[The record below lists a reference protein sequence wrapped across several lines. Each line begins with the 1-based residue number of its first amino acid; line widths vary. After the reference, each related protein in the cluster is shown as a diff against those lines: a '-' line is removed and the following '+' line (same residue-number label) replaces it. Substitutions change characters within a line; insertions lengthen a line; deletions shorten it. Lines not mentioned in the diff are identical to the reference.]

1 MDKDNRIK
9 ELESAL
15 ERNAR
20 HIDELTSL
28 LYSSRI
34 INSSLDLYQVLDHL
48 MDLAKNVTHAG
59 ASSALLLED
68 DKLCFVSASGTKSV
82 EVKRKYLDKFEG
94 IAGHVVRTGK
104 PLIVDDVSNDPR
116 FSGKMDKQSGFVTRS
131 ILAVPLKIENNIIGV
146 VEAVNK
152 IGGGVFKA
160 DDENMLLRLADSAA
174 MAIHKARLF
183 GDLNDLFL
191 ATIKAMANAIEAKDS
206 YTRGHS
212 ERIRDFSV
220 SIARELGVSGPEL
233 KNIEISA
240 LLHDTGKIGV
250 PESVLRKHGK
260 LSEEEFGEM
269 KKHPVIGAEMLS
281 SIKQLHAAIP
291 GILHHQECFNG
302 RGYPD
307 GLKGEAIPLIAR
319 IIAVADTFDAMTSD
333 RPYRTA
339 LTDEQALA
347 ELRKFSGEQFDPAC
361 VKSFERAYSRGEI
374 ISQKKVR
381 AQETHNG

>member
-9 ELESAL
+9 ELETAL
-15 ERNAR
+15 ARTAR
-20 HIDELTSL
+20 HQDELSAL
-28 LYSSRI
+28 LYSTRI
-34 INSSLDLYQVLDHL
+34 INSSIDLYQVLDHL
-48 MDLAKNVTHAG
+48 MDLAKNVTRAG

-82 EVKRKYLDKFEG
+82 EIRRQYLHKHEG

-104 PLIVDDVSNDPR
+104 PLIVADVSSDPR
-116 FSGKMDKQSGFVTRS
+116 FSGKMDKQSGFVTHS
-131 ILAVPLKIENNIIGV
+131 ILAVPLKIENEIIGV

-152 IGGGVFKA
+152 IGGGTFKA
-160 DDENMLLRLADSAA
+160 DDEDMLSRLADSAA

-183 GDLNDLFL
+183 GDLNELFL
-191 ATIKAMANAIEAKDS
+191 STIKAMANAIEAKDP

-220 SIARELGVSGPEL
+220 SIARELGVTGPEL

-260 LSEEEFGEM
+260 LSDEEFGEM

-281 SIKQLHAAIP
+281 SIKQLNAAIP
-291 GILHHQECFNG
+291 GIRHHQECFNG
-302 RGYPD
+302 MGYPD
-307 GLKGEAIPLIAR
+307 GLKGQEIPFIAR

-339 LTDEQALA
+339 LADDVALA
-347 ELRKFSGEQFDPAC
+347 ELRKFSGQQFDPEC
-361 VKSFERAYSRGEI
+361 VKGFERAYMKGAI
-374 ISQKKVR
+374 ISHKKVR
-381 AQETHNG
+381 PQETQNG